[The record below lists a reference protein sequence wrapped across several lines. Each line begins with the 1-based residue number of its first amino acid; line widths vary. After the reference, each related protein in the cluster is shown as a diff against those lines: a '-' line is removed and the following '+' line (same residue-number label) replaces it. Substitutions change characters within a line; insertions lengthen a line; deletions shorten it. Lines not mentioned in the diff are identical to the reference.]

1 MPTSGTSGRD
11 PGAPRQRRIVV
22 TGPTESATVL
32 GFDIGGTG
40 IKASQVNLRTGALL
54 VQRDRRPTPR
64 SATPDKVIG
73 IVRALLSELH
83 DEIGNRPDRIGVGF
97 PGVVRHGVIRT
108 AANLHS
114 SWVGVDLASQL
125 SDALE
130 VPSVVVNDADAA
142 GLAEV
147 RFGAG
152 SGQMGLVIM
161 ITLGTGIGSG
171 LFLDGKLV
179 PNSELGHLLVRRGG
193 DAESW
198 AAASV
203 RERKDLSWKK
213 WGRRVGGYLQLIE
226 QLFSPEI
233 IIVGGGVSEHFDRF
247 APYIDDGCPVVAAS
261 LGNDAG
267 IVGAALSASAPP
279 R

>member
-247 APYIDDGCPVVAAS
+247 APCIDAGCPVVAAS

-267 IVGAALSASAPP
+267 IVGAALSTSAPP